1 MGLLIPFQSV
11 EEYQPGVI
19 RIVSEQAD
27 GHTSKTHYIGGANE
41 EQHLQL
47 LNKLTHL
54 VVDKRLQQS
63 GVLTES
69 GIEVLKERLI
79 SLKDSDKVM
88 TM

>member
-1 MGLLIPFQSV
+1 M

-27 GHTSKTHYIGGANE
+27 GHTTKTHYIGGANE

-47 LNKLTHL
+47 LDKLTHL
-54 VVDKRLQQS
+54 VVDKRLQRS

-79 SLKDSDKVM
+79 SLKSSDQVVKI
-88 TM
+88 